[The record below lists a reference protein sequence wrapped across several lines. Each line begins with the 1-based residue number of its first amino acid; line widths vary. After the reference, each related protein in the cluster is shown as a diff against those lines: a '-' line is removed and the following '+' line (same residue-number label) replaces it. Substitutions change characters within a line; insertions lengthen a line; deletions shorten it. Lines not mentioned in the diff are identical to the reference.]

1 MNKHPTNSR
10 DSAASGTIAGWC
22 KRFSTLCS
30 FLSLLLLTSCGSE
43 PLVLSPIGPA
53 HSTGGSYL
61 TGVGRLQVFT
71 ETDEFEVDH
80 DVPYFPHRDYQI
92 YTADGK
98 RLQRVWNAQ
107 NHEDETPTIVSLPA
121 GRYEVRADAEFYG
134 LVRVPVLIKPNQLTK
149 VILQPGWKP
158 QLTASANEVV
168 SLPKGYA
175 VGWSA
180 QEK

>member
-1 MNKHPTNSR
+1 MNKHPTNGC
-10 DSAASGTIAGWC
+10 DKAASGTAEWW
-22 KRFSTLCS
+22 KRFQMGSSVLV
-30 FLSLLLLTSCGSE
+30 LLLLTSCGSE
-43 PLVLSPIGPA
+43 PLVLTTIGPA
-53 HSTGGSYL
+53 HSSGGSSSL
-61 TGVGRLQVFT
+61 TGIGRLQVFN

-92 YTADGK
+92 YTPDGK
-98 RLQRVWNAQ
+98 HMQRVWNSQ
-107 NHEDETPTIVSLPA
+107 NLEDETPTIVSLPA

-168 SLPKGYA
+168 SLPNGYA

-180 QEK
+180 EEN